1 LSAIFCQSF
10 KRFSKGFPKVFRK
23 FSVSFLSIF
32 SLYLFFVSFLC
43 IFSARKDKEKIQ
55 RKDTEK
61 IQKDKEKIQKDK
73 EKIQKLTKTKFKT
86 KKA

>member
-1 LSAIFCQSF
+1 
-10 KRFSKGFPKVFRK
+10 
-23 FSVSFLSIF
+23 
-32 SLYLFFVSFLC
+32 LYLFFVSFLC